1 MCSKN
6 TSLNVHV
13 KRISTFLTSYQ
24 LMGFA
29 PLLYHL
35 LEQEHNKWSILSLY
49 IALFLHYTLNNIL
62 YYGSSQVSGR
72 NGWVLIWLIYH
83 AIEYVGL
90 FVFGVYTAF
99 CVLTWPRRGWPE
111 YYIFEPAVLSGI
123 SLSIALIHVI
133 CWIVVLKLYVLA
145 GQNIK
150 PVVEILPSNEEICKS
165 EKSLKSENSNHGNNG
180 RDNAGYYTSEDEW
193 SNDVIMEIGRRVWNQ
208 PIQEDQ
214 DKKIHAE
221 KSIDRTESR
230 RITITPEAIYNSF

>member
-35 LEQEHNKWSILSLY
+35 LEQKHNKWIILSLY
-49 IALFLHYTLNNIL
+49 IVLFLHYTLNNIL
-62 YYGSSQVSGR
+62 YYGSSQMSGR
-72 NGWVLIWLIYH
+72 NGWVLVWLIYH

-90 FVFGVYTAF
+90 FVFGVYSAF

-123 SLSIALIHVI
+123 SLSLALIHVI
-133 CWIVVLKLYVLA
+133 CWIVVLKLYVIT
-145 GQNIK
+145 GRNVK
-150 PVVEILPSNEEICKS
+150 PVVQIMPSNEEISKS
-165 EKSLKSENSNHGNNG
+165 EKSMKTKGSNNG
-180 RDNAGYYTSEDEW
+180 KDNVGFYSSEDEW
-193 SNDVIMEIGRRVWNQ
+193 SNDVIMEIGRKVWNE
-208 PIQEDQ
+208 PIPDYR
-214 DKKIHAE
+214 DKNMEAE
-221 KSIDRTESR
+221 KCIERVESKG
-230 RITITPEAIYNSF
+230 ISITPEAIYNSF